1 MGRIN
6 LNELAAVLA
15 EKFGLERRTTQRFL
29 NTVVS
34 VVQAGIEKDRLVK
47 IKGLGTFK
55 VIDVEARESVNVN
68 TGARLVIEGHSKLAF
83 VPDAAMK
90 ELVNKPFS
98 QFETV
103 VLNDGVEF
111 EDIQQEPATDEDSV
125 AEEEAVVEEE
135 MIEEEIIENEE
146 PAVEEVV
153 EPIAEKEAPIFEKE
167 APIVEKEAPIVE
179 KEAPIVE
186 KKEEKIAPLI
196 GTVPEPADE
205 KPQEE
210 DETEEAPQKPQEEEL
225 VEDEVKEE
233 YENAEGR
240 NGSRWYR
247 WLAASVLALAIGFA
261 GGYYVG
267 HYVVKPSAT
276 VQESKAESVSA
287 LETPKAEPM
296 VASEDS
302 VQAPVAAAATDSIT
316 QEAPKAE
323 EPVAQGGVPEW
334 ERYNEMDP
342 RTKNGY
348 YYIMGLDRME
358 KVREGDNTKRIANRV
373 FGAAEMACYIEVF
386 NGISAS
392 TALEPGTEIKVPKV
406 EPKKSVNKR
415 LQQQQQ
421 Q

>member
-179 KEAPIVE
+179 K
-186 KKEEKIAPLI
+186 KEEKIAPLI

-233 YENAEGR
+233 YEDAEGR
-240 NGSRWYR
+240 SGSRWYW

-323 EPVAQGGVPEW
+323 EPVAQGGLPEW
-334 ERYNEMDP
+334 ERYNDMDP
-342 RTKNGY
+342 RTRNGY

-358 KVREGDNTKRIANRV
+358 EVREGDNTKRIANRV

-386 NGISAS
+386 NGITAS
-392 TALEPGTEIKVPKV
+392 TELEPGTKIKIPKV

>member
-179 KEAPIVE
+179 K
-186 KKEEKIAPLI
+186 KEEKIAPLI

-233 YENAEGR
+233 YEDAEGR
-240 NGSRWYR
+240 SGSRWYW

-334 ERYNEMDP
+334 ERYNDMDP
-342 RTKNGY
+342 RTRNGY

-358 KVREGDNTKRIANRV
+358 EVREGDNTKRIANRV

-386 NGISAS
+386 NGITAS
-392 TALEPGTEIKVPKV
+392 TELEPGTKIKIPKV

>member
-179 KEAPIVE
+179 K
-186 KKEEKIAPLI
+186 KEEKIAPLI

-233 YENAEGR
+233 YEDAEGR
-240 NGSRWYR
+240 SGSRWYW

-334 ERYNEMDP
+334 ERYNDMDP
-342 RTKNGY
+342 RTRNGY

-358 KVREGDNTKRIANRV
+358 EVREGDNTKRIANRV

-392 TALEPGTEIKVPKV
+392 TELEPGTKIKIPKV

>member
-179 KEAPIVE
+179 K
-186 KKEEKIAPLI
+186 KEEKIAPLI

-233 YENAEGR
+233 YEDAEGR
-240 NGSRWYR
+240 SGSRWYW

-334 ERYNEMDP
+334 ERYNDMDP

-358 KVREGDNTKRIANRV
+358 EVREGDNTKRIANRV

-386 NGISAS
+386 NGITAS
-392 TALEPGTEIKVPKV
+392 TELEPGTKIKIPKV
-406 EPKKSVNKR
+406 EPKKSVKRR

-421 Q
+421 